1 MLYIEVYEWMKG
13 WVGFVGVLMI
23 RGVIMTL
30 VGWVVVQLVREVWSV
45 SIALGLVLWL
55 MLIVGVGLL
64 YTIMERWP

>member
-1 MLYIEVYEWMKG
+1 MKG

-30 VGWVVVQLVREVWSV
+30 VGWVVVQLVREVWSA

>member
-1 MLYIEVYEWMKG
+1 MNG
-13 WVGFVGVLMI
+13 WLGFVGVLMI

-55 MLIVGVGLL
+55 VLIVGVGFF
-64 YTIMERWP
+64 YTIMEKWP